1 MNNPFLSTTLGGNP
15 SAPSVFSRYR
25 SSCAG
30 TETNKKKDTK
40 MTSPKQIRCIAIA
53 TLAIGIVLAV
63 GSVWFNREA
72 RLAPDAA
79 PAQRASSAASMLFTL
94 AGIFILIGGY
104 EFQRA
109 RTVQRLN
116 RLELEIELL
125 KGRGTSSV

>member
-1 MNNPFLSTTLGGNP
+1 M
-15 SAPSVFSRYR
+15 
-25 SSCAG
+25 
-30 TETNKKKDTK
+30 KDTN

-79 PAQRASSAASMLFTL
+79 LAQRASSAASMLFTL
-94 AGIFILIGGY
+94 TGIFILIGGY

-116 RLELEIELL
+116 QLEHEIELL
-125 KGRGTSSV
+125 KGRGISAA